1 MSAGAPGNRLSDAQ
15 RFDWLRLWRSENI
28 GPRTFWALLHRY
40 GSAGAAL
47 AALPRLMPRGRPA
60 KVASVE
66 DIEREFA
73 AAARSGARFVAMGEP
88 EYSPRLCNIDAA
100 PPLIAARGNLS
111 VFQRPAV
118 AIVGSRNASAAGLA
132 FAERLTRGLA
142 DAGFVIVSG
151 LARGIDIRAHQISRE
166 SGTIAVLAGGLDRIY
181 PANHAPILESLL
193 DNGAAVGEMP
203 FGWEARG
210 RDFPRR
216 NRIISGL
223 ANGVVIVE
231 AAHRSGSLIT
241 ARFAAEQGREIF
253 AVPGS
258 PLDPRAE
265 GTNDLIRNGATL
277 CTSADDV
284 VEGLARQIADPVRPH
299 FLSETSARLLE
310 YEPLWDE
317 LDLPEVAPPPSGFID
332 DAGAD
337 HRQTHHDDNAQA
349 RLIALLGPSP
359 VSIDELSRVANLPMR
374 ETRAILLELELS
386 GRLTRSGSD
395 LVSLAAR

>member
-1 MSAGAPGNRLSDAQ
+1 MSASIAADKLSDAQ

-60 KVASVE
+60 KVAFVE
-66 DIEREFA
+66 DIEREP
-73 AAARSGARFVAMGEP
+73 RSGARFVAMGEA
-88 EYSPRLCNIDAA
+88 EYSPHLANIDAA
-100 PPLIAARGNLS
+100 PPLIAVRGHLP

-193 DNGAAVGEMP
+193 GNGAAVSEMP

-216 NRIISGL
+216 NGIISGL
-223 ANGVVIVE
+223 TNGVVIVE
-231 AAHRSGSLIT
+231 AVHQKG
-241 ARFAAEQGREIF
+241 G
-253 AVPGS
+253 
-258 PLDPRAE
+258 
-265 GTNDLIRNGATL
+265 
-277 CTSADDV
+277 
-284 VEGLARQIADPVRPH
+284 
-299 FLSETSARLLE
+299 
-310 YEPLWDE
+310 
-317 LDLPEVAPPPSGFID
+317 
-332 DAGAD
+332 
-337 HRQTHHDDNAQA
+337 
-349 RLIALLGPSP
+349 
-359 VSIDELSRVANLPMR
+359 
-374 ETRAILLELELS
+374 
-386 GRLTRSGSD
+386 
-395 LVSLAAR
+395 